1 VKIGRLWLLIAAAC
15 VVPAVLDGVLTYVQG
30 RLGGRTPQWE
40 EILWQA
46 NEWLILGALTPL
58 VYWLARLFPIRPPIR
73 ARNILAHFGGALAL
87 CIGWAGAGAV
97 TRWVLGIGPSD
108 ASKMEYLT
116 GWLLTT
122 IPWGTFMYFT
132 TLGCVYAFAY
142 FVEAKE
148 REAQAARL
156 AAQIAEA
163 RLGALRMQLHPH
175 FLFNSLNAITVL
187 VRDQDTAAAGRMLAL
202 LSDVLRQVLRTDRA
216 HEVSL
221 ADELTFLEQYL
232 AIEQVRFS
240 DRLRV
245 VIDVDDSLRDAAV
258 PPFLL
263 QPLVENALRHGIS
276 RRDSAGRIEI
286 SARKAGGDL
295 VLEVRDDGPGIDPT
309 ASPRAESNGVGLT
322 NVRERLTT
330 MYGACAS
337 VKLQSPAEDGCGTR
351 AVVTLPFRHTGTT
364 TPRVTEPFVP
374 GPESFVD
381 PLSLNRS
388 PRS

>member
-1 VKIGRLWLLIAAAC
+1 MKIGRLWLLIAVAC

-30 RLGGRTPQWE
+30 RLGGRTPPWE
-40 EILWQA
+40 EVFWQA

-58 VYWLARLFPIRPPIR
+58 VYWLARAYPIRPPVR
-73 ARNILAHFGGALAL
+73 ARNVLAHVGGALAL
-87 CIGWAGAGAV
+87 CVGWATAGAV
-97 TRWVLGIGPSD
+97 TRWLLGIGPSD
-108 ASKMEYLT
+108 APRMAYLT

-156 AAQIAEA
+156 AAQIAQA
-163 RLGALRMQLHPH
+163 KLGALQMQLHPH

-187 VRDQDTAAAGRMLAL
+187 VRDQDTAAAGRMLSL
-202 LSDVLRQVLRTDRA
+202 LSDVLRQVLRTDQS
-216 HEVSL
+216 HEVTL
-221 ADELTFLEQYL
+221 ADELRFLERYL

-245 VIDVDDSLRDAAV
+245 VMDVDDTLKDAAV

-263 QPLVENALRHGIS
+263 QPLVENALRHGIA
-276 RRDSAGRIEI
+276 RRDNAGRIEV
-286 SARKAGGDL
+286 SARREGDDL
-295 VLEVRDDGPGIDPT
+295 VLEVRDDGPGIDGL
-309 ASPRAESNGVGLT
+309 AGLRDGSNGVGLA

-330 MYGACAS
+330 MYGSGARLT
-337 VKLQSPAEDGCGTR
+337 LQSPTGAAGGT
-351 AVVTLPFRHTGTT
+351 AAIVTLPLRLQSPPGSTAPGIGSI
-364 TPRVTEPFVP
+364 VP
-374 GPESFVD
+374 NP
-381 PLSLNRS
+381 
-388 PRS
+388 